1 MKPTKLSIYFD
12 MSDPTDVEK
21 LKRING
27 ILAGAPA
34 TDPAPTAKAPTEK
47 LNLSYYG
54 TDLAPTTEAPTREA
68 PEIGFLGPAE
78 KPAAEKPAAKEPA
91 KEPTAANGRELDFPL
106 VVNYQ
111 QVTQDLT
118 TAIVSAVGADNPKSA
133 ANGAIIGTEL
143 KRLGFQKVSQMPDEL
158 KPALLEFIVKYT
170 K

>member
-21 LKRING
+21 LLSINA

-34 TDPAPTAKAPTEK
+34 TDPALYFGSIKEPTAKELTENPAAK
-47 LNLSYYG
+47 
-54 TDLAPTTEAPTREA
+54 EPTRE
-68 PEIGFLGPAE
+68 PI
-78 KPAAEKPAAKEPA
+78 EKPAAKEPA
-91 KEPTAANGRELDFPL
+91 KEPAKERELDFPI

-118 TAIVSAVGADNPKSA
+118 AAIVSAVGADNPKSA

-158 KPALLEFIVKYT
+158 KPALLEFIVRST

>member
-21 LKRING
+21 LLSINA

-34 TDPAPTAKAPTEK
+34 TDPALYFGSIKEPTAKEPTAKE
-47 LNLSYYG
+47 
-54 TDLAPTTEAPTREA
+54 PTRE
-68 PEIGFLGPAE
+68 PI
-78 KPAAEKPAAKEPA
+78 EKPAAKEPA
-91 KEPTAANGRELDFPL
+91 KEPAKERDLDFPI

-118 TAIVSAVGADNPKSA
+118 AAIVSAVGADNPKSA
-133 ANGAIIGTEL
+133 AYGAIIGTEL

-158 KPALLEFIVKYT
+158 KPALLEFIVRST

>member
-1 MKPTKLSIYFD
+1 MYFD

-34 TDPAPTAKAPTEK
+34 TDPAPTAKEPTEK

-54 TDLAPTTEAPTREA
+54 TDLAPTTEAPTTEA
-68 PEIGFLGPAE
+68 PEIGFWGPAEKPAAE
-78 KPAAEKPAAKEPA
+78 KPAAEKPAAKEP
-91 KEPTAANGRELDFPL
+91 TAANGRELHFPL

-118 TAIVSAVGADNPKSA
+118 AAIVSAVGADNPKSA

-143 KRLGFQKVSQMPDEL
+143 KRLGFHKVSQMPDEL
-158 KPALLEFIVKYT
+158 KPALLEFIVKST

>member
-1 MKPTKLSIYFD
+1 MKPTKLIMYFD

-34 TDPAPTAKAPTEK
+34 TDPAPTAKEPTEK

-54 TDLAPTTEAPTREA
+54 TDLAPTTEAP
-68 PEIGFLGPAE
+68 EIGFWGPAE
-78 KPAAEKPAAKEPA
+78 KPAHEKPAA

-118 TAIVSAVGADNPKSA
+118 AAIVSAVGADNPKSA

-158 KPALLEFIVKYT
+158 KPALLEFIVKST

>member
-34 TDPAPTAKAPTEK
+34 TDPALYFGSIKEPTEK

-54 TDLAPTTEAPTREA
+54 TDLAPTTEAP
-68 PEIGFLGPAE
+68 EIGFWGPAE
-78 KPAAEKPAAKEPA
+78 KPAAEKPAA

-118 TAIVSAVGADNPKSA
+118 AAIVSAVGADNPKSA

-158 KPALLEFIVKYT
+158 KPALLEFIVKST